1 MRAIGTSVD
10 TLRPRSWTVRVRS
23 AVASTVVL
31 AVCLIAAGG
40 ALIGIL
46 YSSLESSARTAAD
59 TRAVQVSEQLETD
72 LPARID
78 ESSLATD
85 GQIGIV
91 QVVDWS
97 GAVTAS
103 SRADGGRPLSTVEVA
118 PSTTRDL
125 GRIEQAEDG
134 DFWVTARGAE
144 TAAGPVTVLV
154 GADREP
160 VEKVVS
166 TVAILLAIVGPVVVA
181 LVALATYRLV
191 GAALSPVER
200 IRTRVASISNKDLGE
215 RIPVPQSRDEIAR
228 LAVTMNRM
236 LERLQAG
243 QRAQQRFVSDA
254 SHELRSPLSTITA
267 ALELA
272 AARPELIDA
281 SLIDESLLPEA
292 RRMRRLIEDLLLLAR
307 SDEKQSPLGAVD
319 VDLDDVLYEEG
330 KRIDAMTDLTVGTSI
345 VPVRVT
351 GDQPALAR
359 MVRNVVDNAVR
370 HAVTRIELSCTPS
383 GGSAVIVI
391 DDDGPGI
398 PEQQRERVFDRFV
411 RLDASRTRD
420 EGGAGLGL
428 AIVAGTAAAHTG
440 SVTVSRSPLGGAR
453 FEIRIPTH
461 QPSGSKELT

>member
-1 MRAIGTSVD
+1 MRAISISVA

-31 AVCLIAAGG
+31 AVCLIVAGG

-46 YSSLESSARTAAD
+46 YSSLESSARTAAGA
-59 TRAVQVSEQLETD
+59 RAVQVSEQLETD
-72 LPARID
+72 LPAQVD

-85 GQIGIV
+85 GQIGVV
-91 QVVDWS
+91 QVIDAA

-118 PSTTRDL
+118 PSTTQDL
-125 GRIEQAEDG
+125 GRIEQGDDG

-160 VEKVVS
+160 VEQVVS
-166 TVAILLAIVGPVVVA
+166 TVAVLLGIVGPVVVA

-200 IRTRVASISNKDLGE
+200 IRTRVASISNSDLGE

-254 SHELRSPLSTITA
+254 SHELRSPLSTISA

-307 SDEKQSPLGAVD
+307 SDEKQVPLDAID
-319 VDLDDVLYEEG
+319 VDLDDVMYEEG
-330 KRIDAMTDLTVGTSI
+330 KRIEAITDLTVDTFI

-359 MVRNVVDNAVR
+359 MVRNVVDNAAR
-370 HAVTRIELSCTPS
+370 HAATRIELSCTQS
-383 GGSAVIVI
+383 DGFAVIVI

-398 PEQQRERVFDRFV
+398 PEQQRQRVFDRFV
-411 RLDASRTRD
+411 RLDASRTRG

-428 AIVAGTAAAHTG
+428 AIVAGTVAAHTG

-453 FEIRIPTH
+453 FEMRIPMHSPTAREH
-461 QPSGSKELT
+461 T

>member
-1 MRAIGTSVD
+1 MEKMSFPPEVVVSIASVN
-10 TLRPRSWTVRVRS
+10 
-23 AVASTVVL
+23 AVK
-31 AVCLIAAGG
+31 
-40 ALIGIL
+40 
-46 YSSLESSARTAAD
+46 
-59 TRAVQVSEQLETD
+59 
-72 LPARID
+72 
-78 ESSLATD
+78 
-85 GQIGIV
+85 
-91 QVVDWS
+91 
-97 GAVTAS
+97 AS
-103 SRADGGRPLSTVEVA
+103 SRADGGLPLSTVDVE
-118 PSTTRDL
+118 PSTTQDL
-125 GRIEQAEDG
+125 GRIDRGDTG
-134 DFWVTARGAE
+134 DFWVTARGAA
-144 TAAGPVTVLV
+144 TADGPVTVLV

-166 TVAILLAIVGPVVVA
+166 TVAVLLAIVGPVVVA

-200 IRTRVASISNKDLGE
+200 IRTRVASISNSDLGE
-215 RIPVPQSRDEIAR
+215 RIPVPRSRDEIAR

-272 AARPELIDA
+272 ASRPELIDA
-281 SLIDESLLPEA
+281 SLIDEALLPEA

-307 SDEKQSPLGAVD
+307 SDEKQTPLGAVD

-330 KRIDAMTDLTVGTSI
+330 KRIEAVTDLTVGTSI
-345 VPVRVT
+345 VAVRIT

-370 HAVTRIELSCTPS
+370 HAETRIELSCNQSS
-383 GGSAVIVI
+383 GFAVIVV

-398 PEQQRERVFDRFV
+398 PEHEHERVFDRFV

-420 EGGAGLGL
+420 DGGAGLGL
-428 AIVAGTAAAHTG
+428 AIVAGTAAAHAG
-440 SVTVSRSPLGGAR
+440 SVAVSRSPLGGAR

-461 QPSGSKELT
+461 SSSPSIDPQS